1 LGIKDLYIIEKDDL
15 KLTKLIKDLKYY
27 HDRVFPIN
35 LDEVIS
41 KKEEFD
47 GFLNC
52 SEMGHFNTPG
62 NPFFGLKLN
71 KNQWAFDA
79 IYTPAITSFL
89 EKSKEDG
96 AKIISGIDLFLF
108 QGIESFIIFTE
119 QEKLR
124 KKIMSNYDKIREYY
138 FKKLIT

>member
-1 LGIKDLYIIEKDDL
+1 
-15 KLTKLIKDLKYY
+15 
-27 HDRVFPIN
+27 
-35 LDEVIS
+35 
-41 KKEEFD
+41 
-47 GFLNC
+47 
-52 SEMGHFNTPG
+52 MGHFNTPG
-62 NPFFGLKLN
+62 NPFSGLELN
-71 KNQWAFDA
+71 QNQWAFDA

-124 KKIMSNYDKIREYY
+124 KKIMSNYDNIRDYY